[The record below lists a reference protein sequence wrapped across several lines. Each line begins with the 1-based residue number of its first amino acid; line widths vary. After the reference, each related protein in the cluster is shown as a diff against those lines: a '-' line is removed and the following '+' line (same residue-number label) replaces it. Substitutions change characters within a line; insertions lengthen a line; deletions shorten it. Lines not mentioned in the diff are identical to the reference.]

1 MPGDAGSRLIIMAG
15 RLASGIMIFL
25 TMIVILS
32 AGSPRLLAAD
42 SSTLNLDELIREA
55 LSRNPELLVSE
66 SKVSASG
73 YRIPQ
78 AKSLPDPMFMFGYQ
92 NEGFR
97 QLTIGEEAN
106 AMGMLSLSQMF
117 PFFGKLDL
125 KGQMAAKD
133 AESLKSLHKAA
144 ELKTVATVKQ
154 LYYELFV
161 AYKNIEV
168 LKKLAD
174 YFSRIEDAATARYA
188 SGMGSRQEIVMAQT
202 ERYMLLEK
210 EEMQRQKIE
219 VLQGMLNNTLGR
231 EANSPLG
238 RPVELP
244 YTPYIYSIEEA
255 LQMAKSN
262 SPEIESRKRMAE
274 AAEARVKMA
283 KKEYYPDTT
292 LGVGYF
298 PKTKGMLDMWNVT
311 VTVNIPIF
319 YKTKQE
325 QAVLEAESGLLGARR
340 ELAAAEY
347 MLSSG
352 IRENHSMVR
361 SSEKLMKLYRDGLI
375 PKTYQDFQLALSG
388 YASGK
393 TEAITAI
400 SRLKALLDTE
410 LLYWSQYAQRERAI
424 ATLDAITGRTTFETG
439 VRDQKANDKEAVGR
453 TPGGTT
459 R

>member
-1 MPGDAGSRLIIMAG
+1 MPGDAGSRLIIMTR
-15 RLASGIMIFL
+15 RLASGIMLFL

-32 AGSPRLLAAD
+32 AGSSLLLAAD
-42 SSTLNLDELIREA
+42 APTLNLDELIREA

-73 YRIPQ
+73 HRIPQ

-133 AESLKSLHKAA
+133 AESLKSMHRAA

-168 LKKLAD
+168 LKKLVD
-174 YFSRIEDAATARYA
+174 YFSRIEDASTARYA

-210 EEMQRQKIE
+210 EEMQRQRIE

-231 EANSPLG
+231 DANSPLG

-388 YASGK
+388 YAAGK

-439 VRDQKANDKEAVGR
+439 VRDQKANDKEAGGHM
-453 TPGGTT
+453 PGGAT

>member
-1 MPGDAGSRLIIMAG
+1 MPGDAGSRLIITAG
-15 RLASGIMIFL
+15 RLASEIMLFL

-32 AGSPRLLAAD
+32 AGSPPLLAAG
-42 SSTLNLDELIREA
+42 SSTLDLDELIREA

-97 QLTIGEEAN
+97 QITIGEEAN

-133 AESLKSLHKAA
+133 AESLKSMHKATQ
-144 ELKTVATVKQ
+144 LKTVATVKQ

-424 ATLDAITGRTTFETG
+424 AMLDAITGRTTLETG
-439 VRDQKANDKEAVGR
+439 ARDEKANDKETVGH
-453 TPGGTT
+453 TPGGTS

>member
-1 MPGDAGSRLIIMAG
+1 MPGDAGSRLIITAG
-15 RLASGIMIFL
+15 RLASEIMLFL

-32 AGSPRLLAAD
+32 AGSPPLLAAG
-42 SSTLNLDELIREA
+42 SSTLDLDELIREA

-97 QLTIGEEAN
+97 QITIGEEAN

-133 AESLKSLHKAA
+133 AESLKSMHKATQ
-144 ELKTVATVKQ
+144 LKTVATVKQ

-231 EANSPLG
+231 EENSPLG
-238 RPVELP
+238 RPVGFR
-244 YTPYIYSIEEA
+244 TPLYLQYRRG

-325 QAVLEAESGLLGARR
+325 QAVLEAESGLLGASANWRLPNTCFFGDKR
-340 ELAAAEY
+340 EPFHGPVVGKIDEALQGRPDPEDVPGFPARPFRLCVRQDGGDNGHFPAQGAPRY
-347 MLSSG
+347 GTPLLVAVCPA
-352 IRENHSMVR
+352 REGNS
-361 SSEKLMKLYRDGLI
+361 
-375 PKTYQDFQLALSG
+375 
-388 YASGK
+388 
-393 TEAITAI
+393 
-400 SRLKALLDTE
+400 
-410 LLYWSQYAQRERAI
+410 
-424 ATLDAITGRTTFETG
+424 DARCDHRKDHLGNG
-439 VRDQKANDKEAVGR
+439 G
-453 TPGGTT
+453 PG
-459 R
+459 